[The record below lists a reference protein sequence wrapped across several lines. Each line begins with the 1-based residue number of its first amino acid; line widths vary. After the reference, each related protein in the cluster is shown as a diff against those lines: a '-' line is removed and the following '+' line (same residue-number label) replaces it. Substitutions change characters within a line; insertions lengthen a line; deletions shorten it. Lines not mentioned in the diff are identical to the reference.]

1 MFFFISLSSIVF
13 SSFFLFFLS
22 SFSSSLLIFSS
33 LNLSVYHIPAS
44 YTFSRINTWNVCPG
58 GYFLSG
64 LYRNNRRYLNGIIQ
78 AKCCKSTDRPALY
91 QNCYDEDVTNNF
103 DHNDEGMKTCQRP
116 GYYMTG
122 FFKSNCN
129 FLYCIEKFKCC
140 SPSGTFLF
148 YKF

>member
-1 MFFFISLSSIVF
+1 MFFFISLSSIVLF
-13 SSFFLFFLS
+13 LLFFFLLYSFFFAFYFLIKS
-22 SFSSSLLIFSS
+22 VSLS
-33 LNLSVYHIPAS
+33 YIPAS

-148 YKF
+148 YKL

>member
-1 MFFFISLSSIVF
+1 MFFFISLSSIVLF
-13 SSFFLFFLS
+13 LLFFFLLYSFFFAFYFLIKS
-22 SFSSSLLIFSS
+22 VSLS
-33 LNLSVYHIPAS
+33 YIPAS